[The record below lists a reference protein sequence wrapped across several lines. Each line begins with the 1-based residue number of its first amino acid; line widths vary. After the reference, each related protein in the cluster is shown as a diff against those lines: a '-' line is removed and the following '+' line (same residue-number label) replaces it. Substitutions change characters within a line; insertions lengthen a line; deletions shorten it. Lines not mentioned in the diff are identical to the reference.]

1 MLNDNFEEIDQI
13 ENNHS
18 FQEIDQIN
26 SFEEDCDIEVCED
39 NFVDIDHVIE
49 EPNMSFMFWFPELS
63 LQVLN
68 GLYSSKESKKNAV
81 EHLMKLFEFDQVI
94 VPPLQLLAKDT
105 YSLYNLYKQKLSY
118 HENMYVELKNF
129 WCDILNDCSSKCK
142 QLTYEKEQSIK
153 KLNAKASELH
163 AKNKQKYGYKLKEI
177 LINEYQKTLKQI
189 VNEHTMYIRL
199 LKSNYSKDFTSNL
212 NSEVEKINNSIST
225 LENKLLA
232 QNKENKNI
240 ITKIRNSY
248 NRELINIEYYLS
260 RLIAQECEQFWLEG
274 LK

>member
-1 MLNDNFEEIDQI
+1 MLNDNFEEIDQIENNHSFQEIDQI

-94 VPPLQLLAKDT
+94 VPPLQLLA
-105 YSLYNLYKQKLSY
+105 
-118 HENMYVELKNF
+118 
-129 WCDILNDCSSKCK
+129 
-142 QLTYEKEQSIK
+142 
-153 KLNAKASELH
+153 
-163 AKNKQKYGYKLKEI
+163 
-177 LINEYQKTLKQI
+177 
-189 VNEHTMYIRL
+189 
-199 LKSNYSKDFTSNL
+199 
-212 NSEVEKINNSIST
+212 
-225 LENKLLA
+225 
-232 QNKENKNI
+232 
-240 ITKIRNSY
+240 
-248 NRELINIEYYLS
+248 
-260 RLIAQECEQFWLEG
+260 
-274 LK
+274 